1 MTAALIISA
10 PRSGAGKTTV
20 TLGLLA
26 ALRRRGAKV
35 RAAKAGP
42 DYIDP
47 AFHAAATGAA
57 SVNLDSWAMRPH
69 LLDALIADAAREA
82 DLLLIEGAMGLFDGV
97 PGEPGRSGA
106 AADLAAR
113 WGVPVLL
120 VLDVAGQSQSAAA
133 VAAGFA
139 SYDPAVRLAGVILNR
154 VGSERHRVLVTEA
167 IARRGVPVLGAMPRE
182 ATLVLPER
190 HLGLVQAQEHGDL
203 AERLARLADAV
214 ETHCDVDAICAAAKA
229 WMAGTSSRSGR
240 PEAGPGCPAMTD
252 AQPMSP
258 PGQRI
263 ALASDAAFSFV
274 YPHLVA
280 AWRRAGA
287 EIFPFAPLADA
298 PPPDHGDVCWL
309 PGGYPEL
316 HAGALA
322 AADKFRAG
330 LARFA
335 ATRPV
340 HGECGGYMVL
350 GEGLVDAGGTRH
362 AMTGLLGHAT
372 SFAQRR
378 LHLGYRAAR
387 LLAACPIGAAGTRVR
402 GHEFHHASLIER
414 GADEPLAEL
423 RDAQGQPV
431 AESGSRRGH
440 VSGTF
445 FHVIARES

>member
-1 MTAALIISA
+1 MTSALIISA
-10 PRSGAGKTTV
+10 PQSGAGKTTV

-26 ALRRRGAKV
+26 ALRRRGTRV

-57 SVNLDSWAMRPH
+57 SLNLDSWAMRPD
-69 LLDALIADAAREA
+69 LLDALIAEAARDA
-82 DLLLIEGAMGLFDGV
+82 DLLVIEGAMGLFDGV

-113 WGVPVLL
+113 WEVPAVL

-133 VAAGFA
+133 VVAGFA
-139 SYDPAVRLAGVILNR
+139 AYDPAVRLAGVILNR
-154 VGSERHRVLVTEA
+154 VGSERHRGLVVEA
-167 IARRGVPVLGAMPRE
+167 IARLGMPVLGAIPRD
-182 ATLVLPER
+182 AALVLPER

-203 AERLARLADAV
+203 TQRLARLADAV
-214 ETHCDVDAICAAAKA
+214 EKHCDVDAIVAAAKA
-229 WMAGTSSRSGR
+229 WTAK
-240 PEAGPGCPAMTD
+240 PMTR
-252 AQPMSP
+252 AAPLSP

-274 YPHLVA
+274 YPHLLA

-287 EIFPFAPLADA
+287 EIVPFSPLADA
-298 PPPDHGDVCWL
+298 APADHCDVCWL

-316 HAGALA
+316 HAGTLA
-322 AADKFRAG
+322 AAQNFRAG

-335 ATRPV
+335 ASRPV

-350 GEGLVDAGGTRH
+350 GEGLVDADGTRH

-387 LLAACPIGAAGTRVR
+387 LLATCPIGAAGARVR

-414 GADEPLAEL
+414 GTDEPLAEL
-423 RDAQGQPV
+423 RDAQGQLV
-431 AESGSRRGH
+431 TESGNRRGH
-440 VSGTF
+440 VSGAF
-445 FHVIARES
+445 FHVIAPD

>member
-1 MTAALIISA
+1 MTAALIVAA

-26 ALRRRGAKV
+26 ALTRRGASV

-57 SVNLDSWAMRPH
+57 SQNLDSWAMSPV
-69 LLDALIADAAREA
+69 LLDALVTDAARAA
-82 DLLLIEGAMGLFDGV
+82 DLMVIEGAMGLFDGV

-113 WGVPVLL
+113 WRIPVLL

-139 SYDPAVRLAGVILNR
+139 QYDPAVRLAGVILNR
-154 VGSERHRVLVTEA
+154 VGSERHRTLVA
-167 IARRGVPVLGAMPRE
+167 DAMARLGIAVLGAIPRD
-182 ATLVLPER
+182 ASLLLPER
-190 HLGLVQAQEHGDL
+190 HLGLVQAREHGDL
-203 AERLARLADAV
+203 AQRLARLADAV
-214 ETHCDVDAICAAAKA
+214 EQHCDVDAIVAAAQP
-229 WMAGTSSRSGR
+229 WTAGS
-240 PEAGPGCPAMTD
+240 APAMTEV
-252 AQPMSP
+252 AALVP

-263 ALASDAAFSFV
+263 ALASDAAFSFM
-274 YPHLVA
+274 YPHLLA
-280 AWRRAGA
+280 GWRRAGA
-287 EIFPFAPLADA
+287 EIFPFSPLGDA
-298 PPPDHGDVCWL
+298 GPPNDCDVCWL

-322 AADKFRAG
+322 ATQNFRGA

-350 GEGLVDAGGTRH
+350 GAALVDADGTRH

-387 LLAACPIGAAGTRVR
+387 LVAACPIGAAGARVR

-414 GADEPLAEL
+414 GSDEPLAEFW
-423 RDAQGQPV
+423 DAQGKPV
-431 AESGSRRGH
+431 AESGSRRGN

-445 FHVIARES
+445 FHAIAQE